1 VKKTMLNWWA
11 RVMPVL
17 AMLIAIQ
24 TAKPALAEDATPIP
38 TVTSTP
44 MGTTVVVL
52 GGGNPQINV
61 RAGPGGNWPIIGVLV
76 VGERVP
82 AIGRTPMGEWIKIVY
97 PGSKTGTGWVY
108 SYLVRVEGG
117 DLPIV
122 EPPPTPTPATTPTVD
137 PTLAAQ
143 FLVQV
148 PPTRL
153 PTFTPPPPLVVPTF
167 VAPQT
172 AGVRFPSAL
181 VIFGLFALGVF
192 GILVSFW
199 QRH

>member
-1 VKKTMLNWWA
+1 MKRVLLRWA
-11 RVMPVL
+11 VVAL
-17 AMLIAIQ
+17 AL
-24 TAKPALAEDATPIP
+24 TALVAATSNLALAEDATPIP

-61 RAGPGGNWPIIGVLV
+61 RAGPGGTWPVIGVLV

-82 AIGRTPMGEWIKIVY
+82 AIGRSPMGEWI
-97 PGSKTGTGWVY
+97 
-108 SYLVRVEGG
+108 
-117 DLPIV
+117 
-122 EPPPTPTPATTPTVD
+122 
-137 PTLAAQ
+137 TLAAQ

-167 VAPQT
+167 SA
-172 AGVRFPSAL
+172 ARAGGVRFPSAL
-181 VIFGLFALGVF
+181 VIFGLFTVGIF

>member
-1 VKKTMLNWWA
+1 MKRTFLRWA
-11 RVMPVL
+11 VVTL
-17 AMLIAIQ
+17 AL
-24 TAKPALAEDATPIP
+24 TALVAATSNLVLAEDATPIP

-61 RAGPGGNWPIIGVLV
+61 RAGPGGTWPVIGVLV

-82 AIGRTPMGEWIKIVY
+82 AIGRSPMGEWIKIVY

-122 EPPPTPTPATTPTVD
+122 EPPPTPTPVTTPTVD

-167 VAPQT
+167 SA
-172 AGVRFPSAL
+172 ARAGGVRFPSAL
-181 VIFGLFALGVF
+181 VIFGLFTVGIF